1 MKKLSVFFI
10 LLAGMLW
17 GCIGIFVRHYTA
29 LGLNAMQNA
38 AIRLGLSAV
47 LFSIFVLIFDR
58 KLFKIKLRD
67 IWIFLGSGILSVGI
81 FTICYFRSIELSSLS
96 VASIL
101 LYTAPVFVMLFSL
114 LFFKEKLT
122 IPKIAALVLA
132 VFGCAMTVGII
143 GGELSVTLPGF
154 LFGLASGVC
163 YALYSIFS
171 RFALD
176 RGYSPLTVTLYT
188 FLLAAVSV
196 LCVADPVPVVKVITA
211 DVPSFFFS
219 LLFAVSSCV
228 LPYLFYTLGLKSV
241 RSTTASI
248 IATIEPV
255 TATIVGALFFSEAVQ
270 IPFGY
275 IGIALVV
282 GSVVLIN
289 LNFKEKKE
297 SLASSDEGAVAD
309 HQGGD

>member
-1 MKKLSVFFI
+1 MKKLAVGFI
-10 LLAGMLW
+10 LLAGILW
-17 GCIGIFVRHYTA
+17 GCIGIFVRHYTS
-29 LGLNAMQNA
+29 LGLNSMQIA
-38 AIRLGLSAV
+38 ALRLTLSAV
-47 LFSIFVLIFDR
+47 LFSVFILIFDR
-58 KLFKIKLRD
+58 KLFKIKLKD
-67 IWIFLGSGILSVGI
+67 IWIFLGSGILSVGV
-81 FTICYFRSIELSSLS
+81 FTICYFQSIALSSLS

-101 LYTAPVFVMLFSL
+101 LYTAPIFVMLFSL
-114 LFFKEKLT
+114 IFFKEKLT
-122 IPKIAALVLA
+122 IPKVAALIMA

-143 GGELSVTLPGF
+143 GGRLSVTLPGF
-154 LFGLASGVC
+154 LFGLGSGIC

-188 FLLAAVSV
+188 FILAAVSV
-196 LCVADPVPVVKVITA
+196 LCVCNPIPIAQTITK
-211 DVPSFFFS
+211 DVGSFFYS
-219 LLFAVSSCV
+219 LLFAVASCV

-255 TATIVGALFFSEAVQ
+255 TATIVGALVFHEAVQ
-270 IPFGY
+270 VPFGY

-289 LNFKEKKE
+289 LNFGKKN
-297 SLASSDEGAVAD
+297 
-309 HQGGD
+309 Q

>member
-1 MKKLSVFFI
+1 MKKLAVVFI
-10 LLAGMLW
+10 LLAGTLW

-29 LGLNAMQNA
+29 LGLNSMQIA
-38 AIRLGLSAV
+38 LLRLSISAV
-47 LFSIFVLIFDR
+47 LFSVFILIFDR
-58 KLFKIKLRD
+58 KLFKIKLKD
-67 IWIFLGSGILSVGI
+67 IWIFLGSGIISVGV
-81 FTICYFRSIELSSLS
+81 FTICYFQSITLSSLS

-114 LFFKEKLT
+114 IFFKEKLT
-122 IPKIAALVLA
+122 IPKVIALVLA

-143 GGELSVTLPGF
+143 GGGLSVTLVGF
-154 LFGLASGVC
+154 LFGLGSGIC

-188 FLLAAVSV
+188 FILASISV
-196 LCVADPVPVVKVITA
+196 LCVCNPLPIAQVITK
-211 DVPSFFFS
+211 DVGAFFFS
-219 LLFAVSSCV
+219 LLFAVTSCV
-228 LPYLFYTLGLKSV
+228 LPYLFYTLGLKYV
-241 RSTTASI
+241 RSSTASI
-248 IATIEPV
+248 IATVEPV
-255 TATIVGALFFSEAVQ
+255 VATIVGALVFCEAVQ

-289 LNFKEKKE
+289 LNFGKKE
-297 SLASSDEGAVAD
+297 AVEG
-309 HQGGD
+309 

>member
-1 MKKLSVFFI
+1 MKKLSVVFI
-10 LLAGMLW
+10 LLAGVLW

-29 LGLNAMQNA
+29 LGLSAMQNA
-38 AIRLGLSAV
+38 FLRLALSAILFAIFILIYDRNLFRIRLKDL
-47 LFSIFVLIFDR
+47 
-58 KLFKIKLRD
+58 
-67 IWIFLGSGILSVGI
+67 WIFLGSGILSVGV

-114 LFFKEKLT
+114 IFFKEKLT
-122 IPKIAALVLA
+122 PAKIAALILA
-132 VFGCAMTVGII
+132 VFGCAMTVGVI
-143 GGELSVTLPGF
+143 GGGLSVSLPGF
-154 LFGLASGVC
+154 FFGLSSGVC

-188 FLLAAVSV
+188 FILAAVSV
-196 LCVADPVPVVKVITA
+196 LCVADPLPVAKVITA
-211 DVPSFFFS
+211 DVGSFFFA

-255 TATIVGALFFSEAVQ
+255 TATIVGALFFEEAVQ
-270 IPFGY
+270 FPFGY
-275 IGIALVV
+275 LGIALVV

-289 LNFKEKKE
+289 LNFKGKKKPGT
-297 SLASSDEGAVAD
+297 LKP
-309 HQGGD
+309 

>member
-1 MKKLSVFFI
+1 MKKLAVWFI
-10 LLAGMLW
+10 LLAGTLW
-17 GCIGIFVRHYTA
+17 GCIGIFVRHYTG
-29 LGLNAMQNA
+29 LGLNSMQIA
-38 AIRLGLSAV
+38 ALRLTLSAV
-47 LFSIFVLIFDR
+47 LFTVFILIFNR
-58 KLFKIKLRD
+58 KLFRIKLKD
-67 IWIFLGSGILSVGI
+67 IWIFLGSGILSVGV
-81 FTICYFRSIELSSLS
+81 FTICYFQSIALSSLS

-114 LFFKEKLT
+114 IFFKEKLT
-122 IPKIAALVLA
+122 ALKIAALLLA
-132 VFGCAMTVGII
+132 VLGCALTVGII
-143 GGELSVTLPGF
+143 GGGLSVSLAGF
-154 LFGLASGVC
+154 LFGLGSGIC

-188 FLLAAVSV
+188 FILAAISV
-196 LCVADPVPVVKVITA
+196 LCICNPIPIAQVITK
-211 DVPSFFFS
+211 DVGSFFFS

-228 LPYLFYTLGLKSV
+228 LPYLFYTLGLKYVKS
-241 RSTTASI
+241 STASI

-255 TATIVGALFFSEAVQ
+255 VATVVGALVFSEAVQ

-289 LNFKEKKE
+289 LNLGRKETIE
-297 SLASSDEGAVAD
+297 E
-309 HQGGD
+309 